1 MKFQRDS
8 ILSLIVGGVLVIL
21 LPLLAA
27 LQYRWLGQV
36 SSGEREQMKANLRA
50 TATRIS
56 EDFDQ
61 VLTETFVA
69 FLATADDPG
78 NEKDYVGKYQ
88 RWLETTRD
96 ERLVKTLY
104 LAQAKENDEL
114 ELRQFNPA
122 TKQFSPQ
129 PWSEE
134 LTSLQQNLVQHL
146 SEFHRFTLQPAPE
159 GSPPRPPFQAL
170 QRFNS
175 NLPAITIPLVK
186 MPFPGSLAQPVITG
200 FVIVT
205 LDLPY
210 IQQEVLPALV
220 KKHFVSDDVLNY
232 DLAVIAHE
240 QKQKIIWQSPNAD
253 FVAHGVSN
261 IDISEPLFGLRRDE
275 FRNLMRNRFEGRNPP
290 PRRISGLFP
299 FPNRDENK
307 AWELLIRHR
316 SGSLE
321 TAVTKIR
328 HRNLM
333 ISFSILAMLLGS
345 VGLMMMAVRRAKKLS
360 QQQMDFVAGVSHE
373 LRTPLAVID
382 SAGYNLTKGVIKEPA
397 QIERYGQ
404 LIRKESQR
412 LKEMVEQMLEFA
424 GVQSGKQ
431 QYALQPT
438 NVNEILAGVLTSS
451 QPLFTE
457 GNFHLEKDIAVP
469 LPSVL
474 ADAPALARALHNL
487 LNNAMKYG
495 GESRWIG
502 VQAQAVTNGNGK
514 KVQVTISDRGPGISA
529 ADSAHIFEPFY
540 RGSEVRAAQIH
551 GNGLGLSLVKNIIEA
566 HHGQI
571 TVESKNGA
579 GSAFIISL
587 PTISENQSL

>member
-36 SSGEREQMKANLRA
+36 SSGEREQMKANLHA

-61 VLTETFVA
+61 SLTETFVA
-69 FLATADDPG
+69 FLATADEPG
-78 NEKDYVGKYQ
+78 DEKNYAEKYQ
-88 RWLETTRD
+88 RWLETTKD
-96 ERLVKTLY
+96 ERLVKVLY
-104 LAQAKENDEL
+104 FAHAKENNEL
-114 ELRQFNPA
+114 ELRQFKPA

-134 LTSLQQNLVQHL
+134 LTPLHQDLLQHL
-146 SEFHRFTLQPAPE
+146 SEFHRFTSQLTPE
-159 GSPPRPPFQAL
+159 GVPPRPPFQAL

-220 KKHFVSDDVLNY
+220 KKHFVSGDALNY
-232 DLAVIAHE
+232 DVAVIAHE
-240 QKQKIIWQSPNAD
+240 QKQNIIWQSPHSD
-253 FVAHGVSN
+253 FAANGISN

-290 PRRISGLFP
+290 PRRISGMFP

-307 AWELLIRHR
+307 AWELLMRHR

-333 ISFSILAMLLGS
+333 ISFSIMAMLLGS

-457 GNFHLEKDIAVP
+457 GNFHLEKDIAAH

-495 GESRWIG
+495 GASRWIG
-502 VQAQAVTNGNGK
+502 IQAQAVTNGNGK

-571 TVESKNGA
+571 SVESKKGA

-587 PTISENQSL
+587 PTVPENPSL